1 MTAYQ
6 FAKTVNA
13 LLNAAGV
20 EKVLP
25 PQMFYTYYKKDF
37 IKADQ
42 RNQEGAIE
50 WTKKYIAKHFPGVIN
65 TPADDTIKVKSER
78 VTVEAITA

>member
-6 FAKTVNA
+6 FAKAANA
-13 LLNAAGV
+13 LIKAAGV

-42 RNQEGAIE
+42 RTEDGVRL
-50 WTKKYIAKHFPGVIN
+50 WTAKYLKRNF
-65 TPADDTIKVKSER
+65 DLDTAT
-78 VTVEAITA
+78 VTA

>member
-6 FAKTVNA
+6 FAKLVNA
-13 LLNAAGV
+13 ELKAAGI

-42 RNQEGAIE
+42 RTESGAIE
-50 WTKKYIAKHFPGVIN
+50 WAYKYVSKHH
-65 TPADDTIKVKSER
+65 ADTM
-78 VTVEAITA
+78 A